1 MQHQNDI
8 ELHNDLITAFADFCK
23 ILEKNPGNLLI
34 GNRTVVRAESIPIE
48 NDFHLQSAERLV
60 RPYRFNKTY
69 PQQLSTAGDKPVDK
83 DPAVGRVAVADK
95 AGGGGLPS
103 SAPSHTPYCLT

>member
-1 MQHQNDI
+1 M
-8 ELHNDLITAFADFCK
+8 
-23 ILEKNPGNLLI
+23 LESPALF
-34 GNRTVVRAESIPIE
+34 TYS
-48 NDFHLQSAERLV
+48 
-60 RPYRFNKTY
+60 Y

-103 SAPSHTPYCLT
+103 HKVRPTPDSEFQRGRVLYSPTKNIC